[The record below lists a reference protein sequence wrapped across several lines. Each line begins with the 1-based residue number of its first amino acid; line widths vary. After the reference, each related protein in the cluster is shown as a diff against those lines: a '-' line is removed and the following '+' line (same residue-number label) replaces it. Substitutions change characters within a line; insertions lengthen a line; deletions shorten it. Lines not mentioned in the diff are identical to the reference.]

1 MNGAFFYTL
10 ADGSNHRQGGV
21 FTAALPQPGRIP
33 LFSIPQ
39 DPDSLAFALLSNS
52 VAKNTLTKTV
62 AWMPHSPHESEPPQP
77 GGLRALGDP
86 VVLILSVGFIIAFVL
101 MSLFDIDLVAD
112 SISSGFAWTAL
123 TLGTYFQL
131 LLIATFFIAI
141 GLACT
146 PAAKAKIGNLDTPE
160 MSTFKWLSII
170 LCTLLAGG
178 GVFFAAG
185 EPVYHFVVSPPA
197 FDAEAGTA
205 QAVSGAL
212 AQSFMHWG
220 FLAWA
225 VLGSLTAVVLAHAHY
240 VKGQPLQPRTLLY
253 PVFGK
258 RLMQGTLGGIVDAC
272 CVIALVAG
280 TVGPIGFLATQVSF
294 GLHELFGLPE
304 GYIGQLI
311 ILALL
316 ASVYVASSLSGVH
329 RGIQMLSRFNV
340 FLALA
345 IGAVIVIFG
354 PTLFLVNTYAASM
367 GAYVSEFLSMAT
379 MTADTAPAWWMKWWT
394 VFFFAW
400 FIGYAPLMAIFVA
413 RISRGRSVR
422 EMIVAVAVLAP
433 IATTV
438 WFTLLGGSG
447 IYYQLTGAIDL
458 TEALN
463 NFQFDVATLTVA
475 QALPGG
481 TLMALAILLLTTIF
495 VATTG
500 DSMSY
505 AIAMVSAGHD
515 RPNGILRAFWGIAMA
530 LMAAIL
536 LFMGAGQIGVLQQ
549 FIVITAIPVS
559 LIILPSL
566 WKGPQAAYAM
576 AREQGIID

>member
-1 MNGAFFYTL
+1 
-10 ADGSNHRQGGV
+10 
-21 FTAALPQPGRIP
+21 
-33 LFSIPQ
+33 
-39 DPDSLAFALLSNS
+39 
-52 VAKNTLTKTV
+52 
-62 AWMPHSPHESEPPQP
+62 MPHSSDENPQP

-86 VVLILSVGFIIAFVL
+86 VVLILSVGFIAAFIL
-101 MSLFDIDLVAD
+101 LSLLDINLVAD
-112 SISSGFAWTAL
+112 SIGNGFAWTAM

-131 LLIATFFIAI
+131 LLIATFFIAV
-141 GLACT
+141 GLALT

-185 EPVYHFVVSPPA
+185 EPVYHFVVTPPA
-197 FDAEAGTA
+197 FDTEAGTA
-205 QAVSGAL
+205 EAVSGAL

-258 RLMQGTLGGIVDAC
+258 RLMQGPLGGIVDAC

-316 ASVYVASSLSGVH
+316 ATVYVASSLSGVH
-329 RGIQMLSRFNV
+329 KGIQMLSRFNV
-340 FLALA
+340 FLALI
-345 IGAVIVIFG
+345 IGAVIFIFG

-367 GAYVSEFLSMAT
+367 GAYISEFFTMAT
-379 MTADTAPAWWMKWWT
+379 MTADTAPAWWMQWWT

-422 EMIVAVAVLAP
+422 EMILAVAILAP

-447 IYYQLTGAIDL
+447 IYYQLTGVIDL

-515 RPNGILRAFWGIAMA
+515 EPNSLLRAFWGIAMA

-536 LFMGAGQIGVLQQ
+536 LYMGAGQIGVLQQ

-576 AREQGIID
+576 AREQGIIE

>member
-1 MNGAFFYTL
+1 MT
-10 ADGSNHRQGGV
+10 
-21 FTAALPQPGRIP
+21 
-33 LFSIPQ
+33 
-39 DPDSLAFALLSNS
+39 
-52 VAKNTLTKTV
+52 
-62 AWMPHSPHESEPPQP
+62 HSSRPTEEATRRPF
-77 GGLRALGDP
+77 GDP
-86 VVLILSVGFIIAFVL
+86 IVLVLSIGFIVAFL
-101 MSLFDIDLVAD
+101 ALSFYDIDLVAN
-112 SISSGFAWTAL
+112 SISAGFAWTAL
-123 TLGTYFQL
+123 VLGSYFQL
-131 LLIATFFIAI
+131 LLLLTFFIAI
-141 GLACT
+141 GVALT
-146 PAAKAKIGNLDTPE
+146 PAAKAKIGNLDAPE

-185 EPVYHFVVSPPA
+185 EPVYHFVVTPPA
-197 FDAEAGTA
+197 FDTEAGTA
-205 QAVSGAL
+205 EAVSGAL

-220 FLAWA
+220 FMAWA

-253 PVFGK
+253 PIFGE
-258 RLMQGTLGGIVDAC
+258 RLMRGPLGGLVDAC

-304 GYIGQLI
+304 GYTGQLI
-311 ILALL
+311 ILAVLGTI
-316 ASVYVASSLSGVH
+316 YVLSSMSGVH
-329 RGIQMLSRFNV
+329 KGIQLLSRFNV
-340 FLALA
+340 LLALA
-345 IGAVIVIFG
+345 IGAVIIMFG
-354 PTLFLVNTYAASM
+354 PTLFLVNTYVSSM
-367 GAYVSEFLSMAT
+367 GAYVSEFFTMAT
-379 MTADTAPAWWMKWWT
+379 MTSETAPAWWMQWWT

-413 RISRGRSVR
+413 RISRGRSIR
-422 EMIVAVAVLAP
+422 EMILAVAVLAP

-447 IYYQLTGAIDL
+447 IYYQLTGVIDL

-481 TLMALAILLLTTIF
+481 TWMALAILLLTTIF

-505 AIAMVSAGHD
+505 AIAVVGAGHD
-515 RPNGILRAFWGIAMA
+515 APSPYMRAFWGIAMA
-530 LMAAIL
+530 LMAAVL
-536 LFMGAGQIGVLQQ
+536 LYMGAGQIGALQQ

-559 LIILPSL
+559 LILLPSL
-566 WKGPQAAYAM
+566 WNGPQAAYAM